1 MKKLKFPK
9 PLLIVFCSLGIV
21 IIALVVM
28 GVNGVF
34 HRHRYV
40 AVVSLPTCTEEGYTV
55 YTCDCGD
62 TYTDDY
68 TAPTGHTVVVD
79 EAVPSTC
86 ISTGLTEGSH
96 CSVCGLVFVEQ
107 LETDYSFHHY
117 ENGKCT
123 VCGVDDPHVCEH
135 VDENGASAWEILSE
149 TVETED
155 NATTRVTT
163 ASCPLCGTVMT
174 ETYVNTVSEFKETKT
189 YQYLYEYIDET
200 SETYEITEESSHTLT
215 EEGRI
220 SNNTYTYSET
230 YNYYTGTT
238 REFSSC
244 ETRDYDYTDCSI
256 LYHYTDSD
264 GKEETST
271 TVEHTEIRV
280 IEGRAATCTE
290 TGVSDGEY
298 CAVCGTVL
306 KEQEEIPATG
316 HTPAADPAKAATCT
330 SAGYTAG
337 SHCSVCGVVL
347 EAQQKIFALGH
358 TVVVDR
364 AVAPSG
370 SSNGLT
376 EGSHCSV
383 CGKVFKAQ
391 VSYSSSQSLTNA
403 DIHTSKQAAYVNG
416 SYTDVLNYAKGYD
429 SLDVPQPV
437 TLYWYDLLASS
448 SGSYYVE
455 VSASSSYQSS
465 VVYQTDETSIDI
477 YNLLSNTVYYWRVAE
492 SRSALSSA
500 KSNLIRI
507 TSSAPTMFKID
518 GSLNI
523 RDAGGWKTTDG
534 VEVKQ
539 GMLIRG
545 SRLNGSYSS
554 SFTNLL
560 SETGMEQFKALG
572 VKTIIDLRLT
582 NVNETG
588 DATASNMKSTYG
600 VANYYS
606 IPFVYSTPNLLTE
619 NSSQIKKVFAILA
632 DKNNY
637 PVYFNCNVG
646 TDRTGLIAYL
656 VNGLLG
662 VSQDDLRK
670 DYLLSNFSYLEKTLS
685 VGNLSY
691 ESTIAAFSGNT
702 WAEKIENCLLSYG
715 VTQDQIDSIR
725 NILL

>member
-1 MKKLKFPK
+1 MTKFKIPK
-9 PLLIVFCSLGIV
+9 VLPIVLCSLGLVIV
-21 IIALVVM
+21 AIIVM

-34 HRHRYV
+34 HKHRYTT
-40 AVVSLPTCTEEGYTV
+40 VVSLPTCTEQGYTV
-55 YTCDCGD
+55 YTCKCGD
-62 TYTDDY
+62 TYIDDY
-68 TAPTGHTVVVD
+68 TDPAGHTTVVD

-86 ISTGLTEGSH
+86 ISMGLTEGIH
-96 CSVCGLVFVEQ
+96 CSVCGLVLVEQ
-107 LETDYSFHHY
+107 LETDYSFHRY
-117 ENGKCT
+117 EDGKCA

-135 VDENGASAWEILSE
+135 IGENGASSWEILSE

-155 NATTRVTT
+155 NTTTRVTT
-163 ASCPLCGTVMT
+163 ASCPLCETVMT
-174 ETYVNTVSEFKETKT
+174 ETYVNTVSELKETQT

-200 SETYEITEESSHTLT
+200 SETCEIIKESSRTLT
-215 EEGRI
+215 QEGRV
-220 SNNTYTYSET
+220 SNNTYTYNET
-230 YNYYTGTT
+230 YNYYTGETKN
-238 REFSSC
+238 FSRC
-244 ETRDYDYTDCSI
+244 ETWDYDYTDCSV
-256 LYHYTDSD
+256 LYCYTDSD
-264 GKEETST
+264 GREETST
-271 TVEHTEIRV
+271 TVEHTEISV
-280 IEGRAATCTE
+280 LTGKSATCTE
-290 TGVSDGEY
+290 SGVSDGEY

-306 KEQEEIPATG
+306 KEQEEIPPTG
-316 HTPAADPAKAATCT
+316 HTPVVDASKAATCT
-330 SAGYTAG
+330 SAGYTEG
-337 SHCSVCGVVL
+337 SHCSVCGAVL
-347 EAQQKIFALGH
+347 ESQQKIFALGH

-364 AVAPSG
+364 AVAPSE

-383 CGKVFKAQ
+383 CGKVFKSQ
-391 VSYSSSQSLTNA
+391 ISYSSSQSVTSA
-403 DIHTSKQAAYVNG
+403 DIHTDLQNNYVNG
-416 SYTDVLNYAKGYD
+416 SYADISKYANGYG
-429 SLDVPQPV
+429 SFDVPQPV
-437 TLYWYDLLASS
+437 TLYWYNLITSS
-448 SGSYYVE
+448 NGSYYVE
-455 VSASSSYQSS
+455 ISTSSSYQSS
-465 VVYQTDETSIDI
+465 VVYQTDETSINI

-507 TSSAPTMFKID
+507 TSSAPTMFLID

-545 SRLNGSYSS
+545 SRLNGSYYD

-582 NVNETG
+582 SVNETG
-588 DATASNMKSTYG
+588 GATASNMKSTYG
-600 VANYYS
+600 VSNYYS
-606 IPFVYSTPNLLTE
+606 IPFVYSTPNLLTA

-670 DYLLSNFSYLEKTLS
+670 DYLFSNFSHLEKTLS
-685 VGNLSY
+685 VDNLSY
-691 ESTIAAFSGNT
+691 ESTIAAFSGDT